1 MPLGQGILDVFEAIP
16 RRIEMTGHAPTWRIT
31 GPTFDAAWQFAQE
44 VLDDP
49 VVTDREDRSRW
60 WPRVTI
66 TVTTDPALAQT
77 APPMEELRKPPPV
90 PEQVRRERPV
100 ALWND
105 EEYAESFSPLEE
117 IFVHQE
123 EVRAAKR
130 SVPRQ
135 RNGRSSHRTDA

>member
-1 MPLGQGILDVFEAIP
+1 
-16 RRIEMTGHAPTWRIT
+16 MTGHAPTWRIT
-31 GPTFDAAWQFAQE
+31 GPTFDAAWQFAQKA
-44 VLDDP
+44 LDHP
-49 VVTDREDRSRW
+49 IVTDREDRTRW
-60 WPRVTI
+60 WTRVTI
-66 TVTTDPALAQT
+66 TVTTDPALAET
-77 APPMEELRKPPPV
+77 APPMEELRKPPPI

-123 EVRAAKR
+123 EVRAARR

-135 RNGRSSHRTDA
+135 RNRRSQGSDA